1 MFYRFRMILVIALT
15 VFPAVVL
22 AQNQSPGRQRKLTDL
37 EAERNIDLAAP
48 APDPDEWP
56 APWRAVVMGTN
67 AMVAA
72 EHPLQAVAGME
83 VLRAGGNA
91 IDAAVAV
98 FYMTSVVQQYNAG
111 IGGGGYILAYIAK
124 QNRVVFLNGAGPA
137 PKLATLEFYQ
147 KLGTIPFLGP
157 NSSIV
162 PGMVGAFDL
171 ALKKYGTKDYKPLLQ
186 PAIRAAAEGHPLSS
200 WSASEHRTAVEKISR
215 FPSSVKILLNA
226 GQPLKSGELFVQ
238 KDLARTLETIAR
250 EGADVFY
257 RGPLAR
263 LTADFY
269 EKQGGLL
276 RYDDLASF
284 RAEEA
289 EPVKTTFR
297 DLEVYQSAP
306 NSQGI
311 VMLMALNILEAYDLG
326 ALGHNTPQYLHR
338 IVEAL
343 KLAFADRDHY
353 ITDPRF
359 VKDMPIEGL
368 LSKEYARQR
377 RSLIRE
383 DQAIRGAAPP
393 GDPRRNRA
401 VLAAHEIVYED
412 TAQPIE
418 HTATTGERIGGTSSF
433 AVADRDGNLVSVTHS
448 VKGRFGSGMF
458 IDGGG
463 YVLNN
468 RMPFFSLSETDA
480 NVLRPGKR
488 TLQTLCPALAL
499 KDGKPYLAWNTP
511 GGDNQPQAMLQAFLN
526 VIVFGMNVQQAV
538 EAATVTSSAFA
549 ACNYPHAVEG
559 KLLMPQVLASKVAE
573 ALARNGHRVK
583 VLPVQQPYMLQPS
596 GAGAV
601 KMIMIAPGTGVMR
614 GGVSPAKDDYVLGW

>member
-1 MFYRFRMILVIALT
+1 MGQQHDFYLVQSGNLVPRAALWRG
-15 VFPAVVL
+15 FLACFQQPSLLRPANL
-22 AQNQSPGRQRKLTDL
+22 DSSD
-37 EAERNIDLAAP
+37 
-48 APDPDEWP
+48 
-56 APWRAVVMGTN
+56 
-67 AMVAA
+67 
-72 EHPLQAVAGME
+72 PLQAVAGME

-226 GQPLKSGELFVQ
+226 GQPLKSGEMFVQ
-238 KDLARTLETIAR
+238 KDLARALETIAR

-289 EPVKTTFR
+289 EAVKTTFR

-326 ALGHNTPQYLHR
+326 ALGHNTPPISASDRRSAQIGLCRPRPLHHR
-338 IVEAL
+338 S
-343 KLAFADRDHY
+343 AFRQGHADRRAALERICPATAESH
-353 ITDPRF
+353 
-359 VKDMPIEGL
+359 
-368 LSKEYARQR
+368 SR
-377 RSLIRE
+377 RSSDTGRR
-383 DQAIRGAAPP
+383 APRGPSPKSGGP
-393 GDPRRNRA
+393 GSSRNR
-401 VLAAHEIVYED
+401 VRRHR
-412 TAQPIE
+412 
-418 HTATTGERIGGTSSF
+418 AT
-433 AVADRDGNLVSVTHS
+433 DRAYG
-448 VKGRFGSGMF
+448 
-458 IDGGG
+458 
-463 YVLNN
+463 NN
-468 RMPFFSLSETDA
+468 RRENRWDL
-480 NVLRPGKR
+480 
-488 TLQTLCPALAL
+488 
-499 KDGKPYLAWNTP
+499 
-511 GGDNQPQAMLQAFLN
+511 
-526 VIVFGMNVQQAV
+526 VICGCRSRR
-538 EAATVTSSAFA
+538 EL
-549 ACNYPHAVEG
+549 G
-559 KLLMPQVLASKVAE
+559 I
-573 ALARNGHRVK
+573 GH
-583 VLPVQQPYMLQPS
+583 P
-596 GAGAV
+596 
-601 KMIMIAPGTGVMR
+601 
-614 GGVSPAKDDYVLGW
+614 